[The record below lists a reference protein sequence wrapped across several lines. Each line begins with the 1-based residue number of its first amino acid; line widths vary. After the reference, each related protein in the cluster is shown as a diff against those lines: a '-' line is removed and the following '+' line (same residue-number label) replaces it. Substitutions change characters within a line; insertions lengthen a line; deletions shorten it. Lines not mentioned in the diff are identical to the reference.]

1 MQSIDS
7 IKTCVYGT
15 RKDLVSEKKKLNI
28 TT

>member
-1 MQSIDS
+1 MQSTDS
-7 IKTCVYGT
+7 MKTCAYGT